1 MLLALAAAAVPLAI
15 APGWSFYFDVV
26 PRIVILLAGA
36 ALALWFSGR
45 IPAGSL
51 FLKLLAAQ
59 AAVAAIATIFSIDAV
74 ISWSGAAWRKEGL
87 PVELAV
93 LIFAAAIYIWLSA
106 APERLRP
113 FLRVTVFGA
122 LPAAIYGIA
131 QYFGIDPLLASFS
144 YRAGEGQFAI
154 VRPPSTLGHADYFA
168 TFLLYPLFAG
178 IFLAR
183 LESRR
188 AWKIAALSTSLL
200 VLAAM
205 ILSGTRAALAGALA
219 GAVLI
224 LARGR
229 FSRRRV
235 FQAIAPAAAALA
247 LFTVFYRSPAG
258 ERLRARVH
266 WSREDRLGG
275 ARLLLWR
282 DTLKMSESRWL
293 AGYGPETFVREFPKH
308 ESADLARAYPDF
320 YHESPHNIFI
330 EALVSKGLPGL
341 AALLAISA
349 FGVMLARGAM
359 GAAFVAILVSQ
370 QFTSFTATTELYF
383 YICLAI
389 LAAMR
394 AQTPNFALSARSP
407 LRLALAAPF
416 ACFAIFLL
424 AGDAMLARA
433 ASLIDRGDVS
443 AAAATLKRARV
454 LRASADIYF
463 SRRFA
468 AFGADPAARLL
479 SWEAGFDAAKSAVE
493 TADDRMNAL
502 VNLASFYAGQNDA
515 ANVEKT
521 LRAAIAAA
529 PNWYKPHW
537 LLSRVLS
544 AEGRAAE
551 ARAEAQIAASL
562 NGAPLTA
569 TLISATLISATP
581 TPFHSFGGN

>member
-1 MLLALAAAAVPLAI
+1 MGMLLALAAAAVPLAI

-26 PRIVILLAGA
+26 PRIVILLAAA
-36 ALALWFSGR
+36 ALALGFGGR

-51 FLKLLAAQ
+51 FLKLIAAQ
-59 AAVAAIATIFSIDAV
+59 AAAAIATIFSIDPA
-74 ISWSGAAWRKEGL
+74 ISWFGAAWRKEGL

-93 LIFAAAIYIWLSA
+93 LTFAAAIYIWLSA

-113 FLRVTVFGA
+113 FLRVTVYGV

-131 QYFGIDPLLASFS
+131 QYFGIDPLLASS
-144 YRAGEGQFAI
+144 GYRTGEGQFAI

-168 TFLLYPLFAG
+168 AFLLYPLFAG
-178 IFLAR
+178 LFLAR

-188 AWKIAALSTSLL
+188 AWKIAAVSTSLL
-200 VLAAM
+200 ALAAM

-219 GAVLI
+219 GAVLT
-224 LARGR
+224 LARER
-229 FSRRRV
+229 FPRRRV
-235 FQAIAPAAAALA
+235 FRSIALAAAALA
-247 LFTVFYRSPAG
+247 IFAAFYRSAAG

-308 ESADLARAYPDF
+308 ESAYLARAYPDF

-330 EALVSKGLPGL
+330 EALVSKGLLGL

-349 FGVMLARGAM
+349 LGLVLARGAM
-359 GAAFVAILVSQ
+359 GAAFLAIVVSQ
-370 QFTSFTATTELYF
+370 QFMSFTAATELYF

-389 LAAMR
+389 IAAMR
-394 AQTPNFALSARSP
+394 AKTPDLAPSPRPP

-416 ACFAIFLL
+416 ACFAVFLL

-433 ASLIDRGDVS
+433 ASFIDRGNVS
-443 AAAATLKRARV
+443 GAAAALKRARA
-454 LRASADIYF
+454 LRASSDIYF

-479 SWEAGFDAAKSAVE
+479 SWEAGLDAAKSAVQ

-515 ANVEKT
+515 GNVEKT

-537 LLSRVLS
+537 LLSRVLA

-562 NGAPLTA
+562 NSAPDNTIGGASIA
-569 TLISATLISATP
+569 RR
-581 TPFHSFGGN
+581 